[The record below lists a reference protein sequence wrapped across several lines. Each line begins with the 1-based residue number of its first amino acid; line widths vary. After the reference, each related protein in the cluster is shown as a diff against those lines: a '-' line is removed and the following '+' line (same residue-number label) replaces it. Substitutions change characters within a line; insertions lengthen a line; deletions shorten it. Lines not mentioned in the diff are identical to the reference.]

1 MTAADDISHFTSQPT
16 IVLTILFG
24 LLIGLGSYGSASSG
38 PLSSPFGQGPGS
50 DFGLTGTATVSRFI
64 SINETFVLKHLAVD
78 PGGRVYVGAVNRLY
92 ELDSN
97 LRLIATVPTGP
108 KYDNPNCHARG
119 CGSDSDSNKVLTNNV
134 NKVLL
139 VDTSSR
145 TLISCGSVAQGACH
159 KYNLTNITLLPEFA
173 PHAVAANDENSSTF
187 AFIGPAKYNMWAVSN
202 VLYVG
207 TTFTNNGDYRHDVP
221 AISSRNLY
229 NFEYAEYSFAK
240 QSMLR
245 IDVKYR
251 DHFLVKYVYGFN
263 ASDYA
268 YFVIVQK
275 QSYLHGF
282 EEQGY
287 VSRLAR
293 TCITDA
299 NYDSYTEVTLQC
311 TGNGNVNYN
320 LVQDA
325 KIIPAR
331 EDLAKSLG
339 IAKGDLVLVGVFAQS
354 KGITNDPQPASAI
367 CMYSLRDI
375 EAKFTENIH
384 MCFNGSVEN
393 RNMDY
398 ISGPILDGKCYEP
411 GVSLN
416 FLFTFPRSIY
426 FFFFSVKYH
435 ALYRRNSHIRIPSW
449 YTCMYA
455 PFSKVT
461 RLHISSREYLF
472 VEQTKQ
478 PRL

>member
-1 MTAADDISHFTSQPT
+1 MGS
-16 IVLTILFG
+16 L
-24 LLIGLGSYGSASSG
+24 GLGGGGPNSNPSSSSG
-38 PLSSPFGQGPGS
+38 
-50 DFGLTGTATVSRFI
+50 DFIGLTGTGTATLSRF
-64 SINETFVLKHLAVD
+64 STINETFILKHLAVD
-78 PGGRVYVGAVNRLY
+78 PLGGRVYVGAVNRLY

-119 CGSDSDSNKVLTNNV
+119 CGSESDSSSPSSKQLTNNV

-145 TLISCGSVAQGACH
+145 TLVSCGSVAQGACH

-320 LVQDA
+320 LVQDS
-325 KIIPAR
+325 KIIPAK

-354 KGITNDPQPASAI
+354 KGITNEPQGDSAI

-411 GVSLN
+411 GVS
-416 FLFTFPRSIY
+416 
-426 FFFFSVKYH
+426 
-435 ALYRRNSHIRIPSW
+435 
-449 YTCMYA
+449 
-455 PFSKVT
+455 
-461 RLHISSREYLF
+461 
-472 VEQTKQ
+472 Q
-478 PRL
+478 

>member
-1 MTAADDISHFTSQPT
+1 MRVPSLHRMTNGDGALHGSPWSHTSPSTISSAVIIILGILISQ
-16 IVLTILFG
+16 G
-24 LLIGLGSYGSASSG
+24 CSAPPSSG
-38 PLSSPFGQGPGS
+38 AGQDAVLGRDSGGGAIMAQ
-50 DFGLTGTATVSRFI
+50 FVT
-64 SINETFVLKHLAVD
+64 INESFVLKHLAID
-78 PGGRVYVGAVNRLY
+78 PFSGRVYAGAVNRLY
-92 ELDSN
+92 ELDGN
-97 LRLIATVPTGP
+97 LRLEATVPTGP
-108 KYDNPNCHARG
+108 KMDNPNCHASG
-119 CGSDSDSNKVLTNNV
+119 CREDKDNSETMSWTNNV

-139 VDTSSR
+139 VDPSSR
-145 TLISCGSVAQGACH
+145 ALISCGSVAQGACH
-159 KYNLTNITLLPEFA
+159 KYNLTNITLPPEFA

-187 AFIGPAKYNMWAVSN
+187 AFIGPAKYSMWSVSN

-229 NFEYAEYSFAK
+229 NFDYAEYSFAK

-263 ASDYA
+263 ASNYA

-299 NYDSYTEVTLQC
+299 NYDSYTEVTLEC
-311 TGNGNVNYN
+311 NGLNSVYRSNNHNSNAANSYN
-320 LVQDA
+320 IIQDA

-339 IAKGDLVLVGVFAQS
+339 INKGDLVFVGVFAQS
-354 KGITNDPQPASAI
+354 KGITNEPSSESAV
-367 CMYSLRDI
+367 CVYSLRDI
-375 EAKFTENIH
+375 ETKFTENIH
-384 MCFNGSVEN
+384 MCFNGTVEN

-398 ISGPILDGKCYEP
+398 ISGPILDGKCFEP
-411 GVSLN
+411 GVS
-416 FLFTFPRSIY
+416 I
-426 FFFFSVKYH
+426 FFFSNYF
-435 ALYRRNSHIRIPSW
+435 SPSV
-449 YTCMYA
+449 
-455 PFSKVT
+455 PPIIIHPSIV
-461 RLHISSREYLF
+461 LF
-472 VEQTKQ
+472 F
-478 PRL
+478 

>member
-1 MTAADDISHFTSQPT
+1 VVITS
-16 IVLTILFG
+16 
-24 LLIGLGSYGSASSG
+24 
-38 PLSSPFGQGPGS
+38 
-50 DFGLTGTATVSRFI
+50 
-64 SINETFVLKHLAVD
+64 
-78 PGGRVYVGAVNRLY
+78 
-92 ELDSN
+92 
-97 LRLIATVPTGP
+97 
-108 KYDNPNCHARG
+108 
-119 CGSDSDSNKVLTNNV
+119 NV

-145 TLISCGSVAQGACH
+145 TLISCGSVSQGACH
-159 KYNLTNITLLPEFA
+159 KYNLTNITLPPEFA
-173 PHAVAANDENSSTF
+173 THAVAANDEQSSTF
-187 AFIGPAKYNMWAVSN
+187 AFVGPAKYNAWATQN

-229 NFEYAEYSFAK
+229 NFDYAEYSFAK

-268 YFVIVQK
+268 YFMIVQK

-311 TGNGNVNYN
+311 NGNGNANFN

-331 EDLAKSLG
+331 EDLARSLG
-339 IAKGDLVLVGVFAQS
+339 IKKGDLVLVAVFAQS
-354 KGITNDPQPASAI
+354 KGITNEPQTDSAI
-367 CMYSLRDI
+367 CIYSMQDI

-411 GVSLN
+411 GVSYQFLN
-416 FLFTFPRSIY
+416 IYLQSISIHY
-426 FFFFSVKYH
+426 
-435 ALYRRNSHIRIPSW
+435 
-449 YTCMYA
+449 
-455 PFSKVT
+455 
-461 RLHISSREYLF
+461 
-472 VEQTKQ
+472 
-478 PRL
+478 

>member
-1 MTAADDISHFTSQPT
+1 MTKMDVSFKFHLSL
-16 IVLTILFG
+16 LTFLG
-24 LLIGLGSYGSASSG
+24 LLITLASSG
-38 PLSSPFGQGPGS
+38 PPSSSSDVPGA
-50 DFGLTGTATVSRFI
+50 GGGGGGVGGGGTLIDNSALIAQFVTL
-64 SINETFVLKHLAVD
+64 NETFGLKHMAID
-78 PGGRVYVGAVNRLY
+78 PLSGRVYVGSVNRLY
-92 ELDSN
+92 ELDTN
-97 LRLIATVPTGP
+97 LRLEETVPTGP
-108 KYDNPNCHARG
+108 KLDNPNCHATG
-119 CGSDSDSNKVLTNNV
+119 CGLETDANEISLTNNV

-139 VDTSSR
+139 VDSSSR

-159 KYNLTNITLLPEFA
+159 KYNLTNITLPPEFA
-173 PHAVAANDENSSTF
+173 PHAVAANDEVSSTF
-187 AFIGPAKYNMWAVSN
+187 AFIGPAKYNMWATHN

-207 TTFTNNGDYRHDVP
+207 TTFTHKGGDYRHDVP

-229 NFEYAEYSFAK
+229 NFDYAEYSFAK
-240 QSMLR
+240 QSMLL

-268 YFVIVQK
+268 YFMIVQK

-311 TGNGNVNYN
+311 TGGANGNVNFN

-325 KIIPAR
+325 KIIPAKD
-331 EDLAKSLG
+331 DLARSLG
-339 IAKGDLVLVGVFAQS
+339 VNKGELVLVAVFAQS
-354 KGITNDPQPASAI
+354 KGITNEPQSESAV
-367 CMYSLRDI
+367 CVYSMREI

-411 GVSLN
+411 GVR
-416 FLFTFPRSIY
+416 F
-426 FFFFSVKYH
+426 
-435 ALYRRNSHIRIPSW
+435 
-449 YTCMYA
+449 
-455 PFSKVT
+455 
-461 RLHISSREYLF
+461 
-472 VEQTKQ
+472 
-478 PRL
+478 